1 MAIENFLSPDAVRN
15 LAIEEAGNALKN
27 LNAQIVN
34 EQTFE
39 VKSQVDAQTYD
50 ATNDFQKQVYLER
63 SRKAKLEALSD
74 PDPMELANTL
84 LAEVASLTGDERV
97 AFLRENKERI
107 ADIIK
112 SLGDKAGKVVD
123 KTNELNNEASKAS
136 ATKGKDAANRIYA
149 YAKKLSLESRRIYA
163 KQTSMEDLQKKASIP
178 TKEDIAAE
186 RAKLN
191 PADIVD
197 SYENIA
203 GTPNLS
209 KLVEE
214 MQMSFKEKKI
224 GADRVQLQFFI
235 NEVYTSF
242 KADTKH
248 VVSYEITLAPADESG
263 ISNAIIIDLLAKDGK
278 HYLKKFALESG
289 KVEEYDRWE
298 DEKWSDIQETYE
310 LAKEDLK
317 SREKVSMV
325 NN

>member
-1 MAIENFLSPDAVRN
+1 MAIENFLSPDSVRN

-50 ATNDFQKQVYLER
+50 ATNDFQNP
-63 SRKAKLEALSD
+63 AKLEALGD

-107 ADIIK
+107 EDIIGKLNIK
-112 SLGDKAGKVVD
+112 SNDYIVKENNLYDKAHKVKGADSDEIAAEKKRRIMAGAKNIDRKQRKV
-123 KTNELNNEASKAS
+123 S
-136 ATKGKDAANRIYA
+136 AMRTTL
-149 YAKKLSLESRRIYA
+149 KKLYKE
-163 KQTSMEDLQKKASIP
+163 ASIP

-186 RAKLN
+186 REKLN

-197 SYENIA
+197 SYEKIA

-209 KLVEE
+209 KLVEK
-214 MQMSFKEKKI
+214 MQMSFEEKKI

-235 NEVYTSF
+235 NEVYTWF
-242 KADTKH
+242 NVDTKH

-263 ISNAIIIDLLAKDGK
+263 TSDAVIIDLLAKDGK
-278 HYLKKFALESG
+278 HHLKKFALELG
-289 KVEEYDRWE
+289 KVQDYVKGPQNSEFVKVQTFELSP
-298 DEKWSDIQETYE
+298 KQNKSD
-310 LAKEDLK
+310 
-317 SREKVSMV
+317 EKVSMV